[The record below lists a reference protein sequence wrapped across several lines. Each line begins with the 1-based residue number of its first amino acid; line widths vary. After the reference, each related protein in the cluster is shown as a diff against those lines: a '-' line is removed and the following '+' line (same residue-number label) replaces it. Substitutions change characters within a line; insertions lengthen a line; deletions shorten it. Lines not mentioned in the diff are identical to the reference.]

1 MGDLVKFLRQIP
13 LLSELSEEQL
23 TRIKE
28 ISIVRS
34 YTKGTVIFNPSQKA
48 EGFYILK
55 KGKVKI
61 YKSGRGKEQIIRI
74 FSRPTFFGEAASF
87 TGENFPAWAETIE
100 DSEILFIPRMEFL
113 ELMKR
118 DPEIGMRLL
127 AVMAQRLIYLT
138 GLIESLSLK
147 DALSKVSSYI
157 LRNSKEVG
165 NDEFK
170 FSTNIAAM
178 ELGLTKETVSR
189 MLSKLKSMGIIEK
202 NGNLI
207 RIKNKNAL
215 LELSE

>member
-1 MGDLVKFLRQIP
+1 MGDLAKFLKQ
-13 LLSELSEEQL
+13 LSLFSELSDEQL
-23 TRIKE
+23 NRIKE
-28 ISIVRS
+28 ISIVRN
-34 YTKGTVIFNPSQKA
+34 YTRGAVIFNPSQKA

-55 KGKVKI
+55 RGKVKI
-61 YKSGRGKEQIIRI
+61 YKSSRGKEQIIRI

-87 TGENFPAWAETIE
+87 TGGNFPAWAETIE
-100 DSEILFIPRMEFL
+100 NSEILFIPRTEFL
-113 ELMKR
+113 ELLKG
-118 DPEIGMRLL
+118 DPEIGMKLL

-157 LRNSKEVG
+157 LRNSKEMG

-202 NGNLI
+202 NSNLI